1 MGSGWPTGSLAR
13 SPLPPSH
20 CEGQGR
26 RPAAAVTRP
35 SRPITGLYQSEAGR
49 RGRAGGHCGAGP
61 VPVLAPPQA
70 RLTCW
75 GCRRRR
81 RHSRRGLNRS
91 PRPHFRGP
99 RGPPPPAGCDTP
111 PTSGSRNGAHAA
123 RPATTL
129 GAPRASESRLRPPH
143 PTRHTRGRPGPHPR
157 EGARRPARAADAR
170 PRPRAGHRPG
180 GGAQAAWGRRACAG
194 VPPRLLRARGR
205 CQTGLGLGADPQR
218 GPKGAREEMS
228 GISDGPSSNCS
239 TPAPTKC
246 SFP

>member
-111 PTSGSRNGAHAA
+111 PTSGSRNRAHAA

-129 GAPRASESRLRPPH
+129 GAPRASESRLRPP
-143 PTRHTRGRPGPHPR
+143 PTQPDTPAA
-157 EGARRPARAADAR
+157 ARDPTHGKARDAPPARDTAQEAE
-170 PRPRAGHRPG
+170 PRPPGAGAH
-180 GGAQAAWGRRACAG
+180 AQASRRVFC
-194 VPPRLLRARGR
+194 ARGAAVK
-205 CQTGLGLGADPQR
+205 LGWGWERTLREVQK
-218 GPKGAREEMS
+218 GPERK
-228 GISDGPSSNCS
+228 
-239 TPAPTKC
+239 
-246 SFP
+246 

>member
-129 GAPRASESRLRPPH
+129 GARRASESRLRPPL
-143 PTRHTRGRPGPHPR
+143 PNQTHPR
-157 EGARRPARAADAR
+157 PPGTPPTGRRATPRPRGRRPA
-170 PRPRAGHRPG
+170 PPPG
-180 GGAQAAWGRRACAG
+180 GTPPRRRSPGRLGPARMRRRPAASSARVGPLSNWAG
-194 VPPRLLRARGR
+194 VGSGPSERSK
-205 CQTGLGLGADPQR
+205 R
-218 GPKGAREEMS
+218 GPRGNEWNLSA
-228 GISDGPSSNCS
+228 
-239 TPAPTKC
+239 
-246 SFP
+246 